1 MVSLNPTEETLD
13 LGFETTVIPGI
24 LLSIVTIAAILL
36 QLIFRL
42 FVYLN
47 LTQNSSN
54 MLSLKSVIILCLYII
69 FPLTTNIVIP
79 SWFLVIGN
87 LSSAVKFFAVPLVI
101 LFGHE
106 EAKAHFNNHNQSL
119 LNLIPIANQSFQW
132 LQNEI
137 TQVISMLKNR
147 ICGPSNQVGPV
158 EIIELEEV

>member
-1 MVSLNPTEETLD
+1 MSFHPNKEKIED
-13 LGFETTVIPGI
+13 FETTVIPGI
-24 LLSIVTIAAILL
+24 LLSIVIFSAILP

-54 MLSLKSVIILCLYII
+54 ILSLKSVAIKGISIVFPFITQII
-69 FPLTTNIVIP
+69 IP
-79 SWFLVIGN
+79 SWMLVISN
-87 LSSAVKFFAVPLVI
+87 LSIAVKYFAVPLAI
-101 LFGHE
+101 LLGHE
-106 EAKAHFNNHNQSL
+106 EAKAHFINHNQNL
-119 LNLIPIANQSFQW
+119 LNLIPIANQFFQW